1 MKNNVTFSIGNIALI
16 DKINGKFG
24 LFDKLFGNVRLKA
37 RTFKESAKFLV
48 ANRLG
53 ICTSLNQVHNFYP
66 EEFFHHL
73 GYKNVPSERTL
84 NRDLDRIGKHSEF
97 ILENYMQ
104 FIYENDLVSDKQFM
118 DFSSSYFEGNKCAL
132 GNLGYSRDHQPG
144 KNQITWGISTGM
156 NGIPTALTIQKGNVQ
171 DKKHFNFMLKTC
183 SKILKK
189 GSLLIYD
196 CGGNTKENNSEVLKL
211 GFNFLTLKAKKKTIY
226 KKFISIYETNEKT
239 LFNINDTIYKCVKFC
254 ENNTFYYIY
263 FSNKLELNQKINHTK
278 KFEKELKKNDSKLKK
293 VKSGKNIGEYFSR
306 EGTIIAKGE
315 LQEDEIVNPY
325 INGIEGYFV
334 LESSVDEDAEKILN
348 LYKNRDKAEKLIRN
362 MKEGTELRPI
372 RHWSDNAVKGHLLI
386 IFLTNCIINL
396 THLLN
401 NVSVAKN
408 LKLLKKSLNNLTL
421 TVVYPKNSFRFT
433 ILSNISE
440 EIRLIL
446 GDFIN
451 KYIDK
456 TLEMRW

>member
-1 MKNNVTFSIGNIALI
+1 L
-16 DKINGKFG
+16 
-24 LFDKLFGNVRLKA
+24 
-37 RTFKESAKFLV
+37 
-48 ANRLG
+48 
-53 ICTSLNQVHNFYP
+53 
-66 EEFFHHL
+66 
-73 GYKNVPSERTL
+73 
-84 NRDLDRIGKHSEF
+84 
-97 ILENYMQ
+97 
-104 FIYENDLVSDKQFM
+104 
-118 DFSSSYFEGNKCAL
+118 
-132 GNLGYSRDHQPG
+132 
-144 KNQITWGISTGM
+144 
-156 NGIPTALTIQKGNVQ
+156 
-171 DKKHFNFMLKTC
+171 
-183 SKILKK
+183 
-189 GSLLIYD
+189 
-196 CGGNTKENNSEVLKL
+196 
-211 GFNFLTLKAKKKTIY
+211 
-226 KKFISIYETNEKT
+226 
-239 LFNINDTIYKCVKFC
+239 
-254 ENNTFYYIY
+254 
-263 FSNKLELNQKINHTK
+263 SNKLELNQKINHTK

-315 LQEDEIVNPY
+315 LQEDEIVKPY